1 MRINDLCKSY
11 QVAGRRLDVL
21 KNLRMEADNS
31 GITVVLGRS
40 GCGKTTLLRLIAGLE
55 QADSGQIIWE
65 KGTGGVRV
73 PSGERLGGEGGQAAA
88 VRLGVIFQ
96 EPRLMP
102 WLTTADNILF
112 GVDKKEARREERLAR
127 LLKLT
132 GLEGFE
138 KAYPGQLSGGMQQRT
153 ALARA
158 LACDPDYL
166 LMDEPFAA
174 LDYFTRRQMQ
184 KELVQVWRK
193 EKKGVLFVTHSIE
206 EALAIGT
213 KIIIL
218 DGGGCRK
225 EYDLADHAYPRDLLD
240 PDLVYIKKDI
250 IEQIEEREETR
261 L

>member
-1 MRINDLCKSY
+1 MEIRNLSKSY

-21 KNLRMEADNS
+21 KHLNMKTDDR

-40 GCGKTTLLRLIAGLE
+40 GCGKTTLLRLIARLE
-55 QADSGQIIWE
+55 PADEGEILWEGSG
-65 KGTGGVRV
+65 K
-73 PSGERLGGEGGQAAA
+73 
-88 VRLGVIFQ
+88 LGVIFQ

-102 WLTTADNILF
+102 WLTAGDNILF
-112 GVDKKEARREERLAR
+112 GAGRKEQEKQEKLER

-138 KAYPGQLSGGMQQRT
+138 DAYPAQLSGGMQQRA

-158 LACDPDYL
+158 LASDPDYL

-184 KELVQVWRK
+184 KELLEVWRK
-193 EKKGVLFVTHSIE
+193 EQKGVLFVTHSIE
-206 EALAIGT
+206 EALALGT
-213 KIIIL
+213 KILIL
-218 DGGGCRK
+218 DGGVCRK
-225 EYDLADHAYPRDLLD
+225 EYDLTGYPYPRDLLD
-240 PDLVYIKKDI
+240 GDMIAIRKDI
-250 IEQIEEREETR
+250 IEHIEEREETT

>member
-1 MRINDLCKSY
+1 MEIRGLCKSY
-11 QVAGRRLDVL
+11 EMAGRRLEVL
-21 KNLRMEADNS
+21 KNLNMQADNED
-31 GITVVLGRS
+31 ITVVLGRS

-55 QADSGQIIWE
+55 QADEGEIIW
-65 KGTGGVRV
+65 GTDDSVK
-73 PSGERLGGEGGQAAA
+73 
-88 VRLGVIFQ
+88 LGVIFQ

-102 WLTTADNILF
+102 WLSTADNILF
-112 GVDKKEARREERLAR
+112 GVDKKEGLESGKLEY

-138 KAYPGQLSGGMQQRT
+138 GAYPEQLSGGMQQRA

-158 LACDPDYL
+158 LAWEPGYL

-184 KELVQVWRK
+184 RELVEVWGK

-206 EALAIGT
+206 EALSIGT
-213 KIIIL
+213 KIMIL
-218 DGGGCRK
+218 DDGGCRR
-225 EYDLADHAYPRDLLD
+225 EYDLSSCGYPRDLSDSEMIL
-240 PDLVYIKKDI
+240 IKKDI
-250 IEQIEEREETR
+250 IEQIEESEETK